1 MKKQMTS
8 YSIFHARLPEV
19 RGLMCCHQEI
29 SLKPAGR
36 INSTLPMCRT
46 HKGFTLIEVMV
57 ALTIIAISLGA
68 LLSTSG
74 TQANSAG
81 YLKQKTLAHWVA
93 VNELTQIRI
102 AKEFPDIGDK
112 KGETAMANNDWYW
125 IRTTKA
131 TEDENARQITFTMY
145 SDKERTQNITSLI
158 GYANR
163 DAPIL
168 TTQ

>member
-1 MKKQMTS
+1 MNIHDQPISFT
-8 YSIFHARLPEV
+8 RLSPRTRE
-19 RGLMCCHQEI
+19 R
-29 SLKPAGR
+29 SLLHNRQNVCPGADSR
-36 INSTLPMCRT
+36 NNSSLPRNKA
-46 HKGFTLIEVMV
+46 KGFTLIEVMV
-57 ALTIIAISLGA
+57 ALTIIAISLSA

-102 AKEFPDIGDK
+102 AQEFPDVGDK
-112 KGETAMANNDWYW
+112 KGETTMASKDWYW
-125 IRTTKA
+125 IRTTKK
-131 TEDENARQITFTMY
+131 TEDDNARQISFTIY

-163 DAPIL
+163 DVTI